1 MSVGLSARSRSLDQS
16 SIFVEDRSISTS
28 AQIVVPL
35 AAAWIGFSAY
45 SLLAGKAFVVD
56 NLVDNGVPR
65 TWWPWLGIAKAL
77 GAVGLVVGLAV
88 PAIGITAAVGLVA
101 YFLGAMVT
109 IVRAGV
115 PSHLPFPLLY
125 LLPAAAGG
133 WLLAAG

>member
-1 MSVGLSARSRSLDQS
+1 MSTA
-16 SIFVEDRSISTS
+16 

-45 SLLAGKAFVVD
+45 SLLAGKAFV
-56 NLVDNGVPR
+56 VDNGVPR

-88 PAIGITAAVGLVA
+88 PAIGIAAAGLVA

-115 PSHLPFPLLY
+115 PSHLPFPL
-125 LLPAAAGG
+125 PAAAGG